1 MIMTLTLLVLMML
14 PCSYQSSATNK
25 VKSHWLLYLFLFVE
39 LFLVCFPTKYFCFRF
54 ENRCETVYSHKM
66 VEEKRPICHLELL
79 KNLKSGSKR
88 KQIMKC
94 KLGMKKMK
102 KYYPEK
108 KCRRVGVGEERRCVD
123 MVKLQEEKHEVKKCS
138 FHPKTLCL
146 PVSGMKCKKVKRKM
160 CNYIDGNQL

>member
-1 MIMTLTLLVLMML
+1 M
-14 PCSYQSSATNK
+14 
-25 VKSHWLLYLFLFVE
+25 YLFLFVQ